1 MDAHKC
7 SLLVVD
13 DERFILATL
22 SQLLAG
28 EFEVLTADSADAA
41 QELFGRRPIDLLL
54 ADQKMPRRSGV
65 HLLEWVR
72 QHHPRTIRL
81 LMTGYTEVDDA
92 IAAIN
97 RGQVYYYLP
106 KPWRNEELLHI
117 LRNAADKFRLE
128 QNEERL
134 VEELRRLNS
143 ELESRVLD
151 RTRELREANLLLEQR
166 TRELEILALTDP
178 LTGLYNRRAI
188 EDLAKFELKRH
199 ARYPSPLALGLLD
212 LDHFKRINMEY
223 LLTGGDAVLQGTAR
237 ILRGS
242 VREVD
247 SVGRV
252 GGEEFLVVARD
263 TTEEGALHLGE
274 RIRTTVAN
282 TPIEYDRNS
291 ITITASIGFA
301 VAEVGVPTD
310 YEALYKLAAEAEQDA
325 KDAGRNR
332 CVVRRI
338 EPHAV

>member
-13 DERFILATL
+13 DEPFILATL
-22 SQLLAG
+22 SQLLAD

-41 QELFGRRPIDLLL
+41 EAIFGQRPIDLLL
-54 ADQKMPRRSGV
+54 TDQKMPRRSGV

-72 QHHPRTIRL
+72 EHHPRTIRL
-81 LMTGYTEVDDA
+81 LMTGFTELDDA

-97 RGQVYYYLP
+97 RGQVYYYLH

-117 LRNAADKFRLE
+117 LRNAADKFTLE
-128 QNEERL
+128 RNQDHL
-134 VEELRRLNS
+134 VEELRRLNV
-143 ELESRVLD
+143 ELESRVLQ
-151 RTRELREANLLLEQR
+151 RTRELEEANQQLEQR

-199 ARYPSPLALGLLD
+199 SRYPSPLALGLLD
-212 LDHFKRINMEY
+212 LDHFKSINKEY
-223 LLTGGDAVLQGTAR
+223 LLTGGDAVLQELAR
-237 ILRGS
+237 ILRSS

-263 TTEEGALHLGE
+263 TTEEGATHLAE

-282 TPIEYDRNS
+282 TPISYAGNAIS
-291 ITITASIGFA
+291 ITASIGFA

-310 YEALYKLAAEAEQDA
+310 YESLYKLAAEAEQHA
-325 KDAGRNR
+325 KDTGRNR
-332 CVVRRI
+332 CVVRRVG
-338 EPHAV
+338 PSAA